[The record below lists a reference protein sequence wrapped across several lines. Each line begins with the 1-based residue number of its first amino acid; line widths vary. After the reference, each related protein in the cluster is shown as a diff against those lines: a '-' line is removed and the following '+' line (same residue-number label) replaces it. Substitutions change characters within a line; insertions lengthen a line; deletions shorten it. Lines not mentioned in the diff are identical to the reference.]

1 MKRSLRSWLDGPTSL
16 PAKINVHIVID
27 NINDEALAL
36 LLTRS
41 MSS

>member
-1 MKRSLRSWLDGPTSL
+1 MDPHL
-16 PAKINVHIVID
+16 PAKINVDIVID

-36 LLTRS
+36 LFTRS